1 MFYENNFLLDELA
14 FRHSQKI
21 VEGLKLKEIIKKP
34 TLSLMYVFTLSTLIA
49 ATNYSL

>member
-21 VEGLKLKEIIKKP
+21 VEGLKLKEIIKNKK
-34 TLSLMYVFTLSTLIA
+34 TNNVVTEKLSQQ
-49 ATNYSL
+49 NK

>member
-21 VEGLKLKEIIKKP
+21 VEGLKLKEIIKNKKNQQFGYRKVI
-34 TLSLMYVFTLSTLIA
+34 TA
-49 ATNYSL
+49 K